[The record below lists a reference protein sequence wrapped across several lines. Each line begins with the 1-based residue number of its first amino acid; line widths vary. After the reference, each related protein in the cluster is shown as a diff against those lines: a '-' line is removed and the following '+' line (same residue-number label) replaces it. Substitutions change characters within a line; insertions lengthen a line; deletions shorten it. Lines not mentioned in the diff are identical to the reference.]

1 MKKVFLLS
9 ALLSFG
15 GCAVEGGFKST
26 QGLISITES
35 HSGYTLCGMSF
46 SKVTL
51 AARSKQIRY
60 EHYKRIVNEI
70 DRRGLDC
77 RSFPD
82 FDHKEDF
89 MRDRIEKFEKDG
101 TW

>member
-15 GCAVEGGFKST
+15 GCVSD
-26 QGLISITES
+26 QGLISLTES
-35 HSGYTLCGMSF
+35 HSGYLLCSMYF
-46 SKVTL
+46 SKAAL
-51 AARSKQIRY
+51 AGRSKQIRY
-60 EHYKRIVNEI
+60 EHYKRIVNEL

-89 MRDRIEKFEKDG
+89 IRDRIEKFEKDG

>member
-15 GCAVEGGFKST
+15 GCVSD
-26 QGLISITES
+26 QGLMSINESLSGFALCDISFTKAI
-35 HSGYTLCGMSF
+35 
-46 SKVTL
+46 L

-82 FDHKEDF
+82 FDHKQDF

>member
-15 GCAVEGGFKST
+15 GCVSD
-26 QGLISITES
+26 QGLVSIYES
-35 HSGYTLCGMSF
+35 QSGYTLCGIYFTKYYGS
-46 SKVTL
+46 
-51 AARSKQIRY
+51 ARSKQYRY
-60 EHYKRIVNEI
+60 DFYKLIVNEI

>member
-15 GCAVEGGFKST
+15 GCVSEQALVSMYETF
-26 QGLISITES
+26 
-35 HSGYTLCGMSF
+35 SGYSLCNASFNKMS
-46 SKVTL
+46 L
-51 AARSKQIRY
+51 ALSSKQIRY
-60 EHYKRIVNEI
+60 EQYKRIVNEI